1 MIIALMCLVAFY
13 FLILP
18 RLICKTRGHKLGE
31 GVLWKECKRCGK
43 THYLIMSS
51 GEYKPIDQF

>member
-51 GEYKPIDQF
+51 GEYKPID